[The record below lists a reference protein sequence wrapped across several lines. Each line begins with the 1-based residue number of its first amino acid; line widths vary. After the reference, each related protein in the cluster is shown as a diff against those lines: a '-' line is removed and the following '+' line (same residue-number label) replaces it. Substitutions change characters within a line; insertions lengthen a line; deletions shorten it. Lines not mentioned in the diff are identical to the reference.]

1 METFIS
7 IQFGFTQHHNYQP
20 LIGSSAADCPHNTSA
35 FVSTL
40 IIHDSNFSV
49 PMCCDL
55 RAILPWLP
63 WRRIIAS
70 KCPMTQQRAT
80 CPASSFLPALAC
92 NIINQAPKPLYRDHL
107 PEVNTYYF
115 SGPFVLYWDQRVC
128 LCHCVSGCLQARVS
142 LCCSCQFVC
151 LCVGTWK
158 WMITLQKSYC
168 TMPHWCD
175 QMKSAG
181 SVTDRE
187 KRRWSKDG
195 GRQNYGA
202 ANRQKKENK
211 LADDS
216 LSWGELMFCC
226 FHSPFTSPSTPVH
239 LTCLQSNLNVCFIT
253 LTWKNY
259 WRELLESFERSPKIA
274 RGEVKKGEEVEAEEG
289 QRSAHAEKGDE
300 LVWWDGGRGWGESRQ
315 ANRNGSCHNWL
326 DILSTTAL
334 AAGAAIA
341 MGHHD
346 SAGRYP
352 DITFRLSKC
361 PGPSSLLRKHMQ
373 KYAYAMQEEWH
384 TYL

>member
-1 METFIS
+1 MFLHVSCDPGAAKSSLFQSLHLFLIVLENAQYCRWKAIFKDTTVCRVETFIS

-49 PMCCDL
+49 PMRCDL

-63 WRRIIAS
+63 WRHIIAS

-128 LCHCVSGCLQARVS
+128 LCHCVSGCLQARAS

-168 TMPHWCD
+168 TMPALVRSDEECGV
-175 QMKSAG
+175 S
-181 SVTDRE
+181 
-187 KRRWSKDG
+187 DG
-195 GRQNYGA
+195 
-202 ANRQKKENK
+202 
-211 LADDS
+211 
-216 LSWGELMFCC
+216 
-226 FHSPFTSPSTPVH
+226 
-239 LTCLQSNLNVCFIT
+239 
-253 LTWKNY
+253 
-259 WRELLESFERSPKIA
+259 
-274 RGEVKKGEEVEAEEG
+274 
-289 QRSAHAEKGDE
+289 
-300 LVWWDGGRGWGESRQ
+300 
-315 ANRNGSCHNWL
+315 
-326 DILSTTAL
+326 
-334 AAGAAIA
+334 
-341 MGHHD
+341 
-346 SAGRYP
+346 
-352 DITFRLSKC
+352 
-361 PGPSSLLRKHMQ
+361 
-373 KYAYAMQEEWH
+373 
-384 TYL
+384 